1 MGAKL
6 VGMYMPSICLGQALI
21 LSLVEELVS
30 PTRSLGLIRWR
41 AISFN
46 MPQVVKGW
54 DETISISAPDFLK
67 ARA

>member
-6 VGMYMPSICLGQALI
+6 VGMNMPSTCLAQPLRVSP
-21 LSLVEELVS
+21 LEELVS

-54 DETISISAPDFLK
+54 DETMSISAPDFLN